1 MQQTLKLKS
10 FCSSSVYQQPVAEDP
25 VWRGMAAAI
34 PWFFDKYPRSLT
46 VLSPAAMR
54 APTRTFWAEKEGAGR
69 KKNSIGPCEPLCVL
83 NWTDGWALFCLMGW
97 LRPSIFPH
105 RVPHDAATQHES
117 LRRHPKKNSTR
128 GIANRR
134 RNNKKQR
141 GCAGLWASG
150 GVQRRRHI
158 WRVCDGSK
166 LCLFPRLARAQA
178 AESSADLCH
187 ELTAAAASD
196 WTSENWRGIMDRNG
210 KMQGLIR
217 KVHKVQFE

>member
-1 MQQTLKLKS
+1 M
-10 FCSSSVYQQPVAEDP
+10 
-25 VWRGMAAAI
+25 
-34 PWFFDKYPRSLT
+34 T
-46 VLSPAAMR
+46 VLLPAAMW
-54 APTRTFWAEKEGAGR
+54 APTPALWTEKEGEGR